1 MGLVAEK
8 KRIASYFRKVLDWF
22 VAIIPVILTCVYPV
36 LFLYSK
42 NIKDVSLTESMF
54 IVLAYVLVGII
65 VFIASRLLLKNL
77 VVAST
82 FATVFMSLFLNF
94 PFIKSIVSSIL
105 SKNVNLT
112 AFILFIFLFGMAA
125 FLLVKYRKSELVLKL
140 NKILLIAISFL
151 TIINLVPVAWHFISL
166 SLPVEIVHS
175 ESGTVELAETSEITG
190 SAKQNTIE
198 SEVQKSSFN
207 MAQFIGKFSSGER
220 RPNLIPTEE
229 RDALEKDG
237 TVKPNVYFFILD
249 EAARF
254 DVMEEFYNFDCSEIE
269 SFFTSRK
276 FNISYSSISRI
287 LMSDEALADM
297 CQLSYVSKEDMSK
310 ELKLYYRLNGLL
322 WQEFNNLGYDVFQV
336 SSDSSYLYSLY
347 EITHPK
353 RMETLF
359 AANTM
364 DGKTQLDLAIENTPL
379 SVFNFGLTRFSI
391 ESKRARVLR
400 VWDYFLTNQNIQ
412 YANSTV
418 IFSHILCP
426 HCPFVF
432 AEDGDYIPDIDAYY
446 DWDTLS
452 YYAGQYKYAMNQM
465 EKICDKLIED
475 DPNCVIII
483 MGDHGVRPRSS
494 LRTKMH
500 NELTDYD
507 MRKFFN
513 VVYFRGETLDI
524 EGLDGVNTL
533 RKVITALGGD
543 YPIIQE
549 EPPMLT
555 WPYWEKMKDN
565 D

>member
-1 MGLVAEK
+1 MEHASEK
-8 KRIASYFRKVLDWF
+8 KRTANCFSKVLDVF
-22 VAIIPVILTCVYPV
+22 IALVPVLLTCIYPV

-42 NIKDVSLTESMF
+42 NIKDVSLAESMF
-54 IVLAYVLVGII
+54 IVLAYVIIGII
-65 VFIASRLLLKNL
+65 VFTFSRVLSRSNVIASTL
-77 VVAST
+77 S
-82 FATVFMSLFLNF
+82 TVFMGLFLNF
-94 PFIKSIVSSIL
+94 PFLKSIVSTIL

-112 AFILFIFLFGMAA
+112 AGILFILLAGLTA
-125 FLLVKYRKSELVLKL
+125 FLLIKYRKSEFVSKL
-140 NKILLIAISFL
+140 NKILFVVISLL
-151 TIINLVPVAWHFISL
+151 TLINLVPIAWHFISL
-166 SLPVEIVHS
+166 SFPTETVQS
-175 ESGTVELAETSEITG
+175 ESGTVKLAEKSEI
-190 SAKQNTIE
+190 IE
-198 SEVQKSSFN
+198 SVEEDSLERMVQKPSFN
-207 MAQFIGKFSSGER
+207 MAQFIGKFSSKVR
-220 RPNLIPTEE
+220 RPTLVTAEE
-229 RDALEKDG
+229 RDALEKDS

-254 DVMEEFYNFDCSEIE
+254 DVMEKFYNFDCSEIE
-269 SFFTSRK
+269 SYFTSRK
-276 FNISYSSISRI
+276 FNISHSSVSRI

-297 CQLSYVSKEDMSK
+297 CQMSYVSKEDMSK

-322 WQEFNNLGYDVFQV
+322 WQEFNNLGFDVYQV

-347 EITHPK
+347 EITQPK

-359 AANTM
+359 SAATM

-400 VWDYFLTNQNIQ
+400 VWEYFLNDQNIQ

-432 AEDGDYIPDIDAYY
+432 AQDGDYIPEIDAYY
-446 DWDTLS
+446 DWDTPS
-452 YYAGQYKYAMNQM
+452 YYAGQYKYAMSQM
-465 EKICDKLIED
+465 EKICDNLIKD

-533 RKVITALGGD
+533 RKVITALGAD
-543 YPIIQE
+543 YPIIEE
-549 EPPMLT
+549 EPTMLT
-555 WPYWEKMKDN
+555 WPYWEKMKDI